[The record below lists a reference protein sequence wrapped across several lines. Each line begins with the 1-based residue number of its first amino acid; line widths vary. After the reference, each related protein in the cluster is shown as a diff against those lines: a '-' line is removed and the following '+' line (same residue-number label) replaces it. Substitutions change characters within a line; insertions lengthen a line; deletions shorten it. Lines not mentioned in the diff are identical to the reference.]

1 MSINFSHFHVINIVI
16 CHIKYCF
23 SIPPNSPNSRQGN
36 LCATFD
42 NENCR
47 NIEIKCFELSKRS
60 AYLAMSKALK
70 QRKCLGADLEIHT
83 HVDRFCFH
91 NTLPH
96 YKTVMCLKGS
106 QCEKLRLEIWRDW
119 NWTPSI
125 CDYHPITNRDHHLN
139 GKLNRL
145 IAWISRDSNNE
156 IRGLR

>member
-1 MSINFSHFHVINIVI
+1 MLFH
-16 CHIKYCF
+16 
-23 SIPPNSPNSRQGN
+23 PPNSPNSRQGN

-47 NIEIKCFELSKRS
+47 SIEIKCFELSKRS

-106 QCEKLRLEIWRDW
+106 QCEKLRVEI
-119 NWTPSI
+119 
-125 CDYHPITNRDHHLN
+125 
-139 GKLNRL
+139 
-145 IAWISRDSNNE
+145 
-156 IRGLR
+156 